1 MMRHEVILRFKPD
14 VRRETIEKMLGEVNH
29 LLKDIPGVRRIRYG
43 TNNAPSYRHALIV
56 IDLADEEALNAMG
69 RHPQHTRA
77 VRLLNR
83 LAESTAVGSYLTSER
98 RR

>member
-14 VRRETIEKMLGEVNH
+14 VRRETIDQMLREVND
-29 LLKDIPGVRRIRYG
+29 LLRDIPGVKRIRYG
-43 TNNAPSYRHALIV
+43 TNNAPAYRHALIV
-56 IDLADEEALNAMG
+56 VDLTDEEALNAMG

-77 VRLLNR
+77 IRLVNR

>member
-43 TNNAPSYRHALIV
+43 TNNAPAYRHALIV